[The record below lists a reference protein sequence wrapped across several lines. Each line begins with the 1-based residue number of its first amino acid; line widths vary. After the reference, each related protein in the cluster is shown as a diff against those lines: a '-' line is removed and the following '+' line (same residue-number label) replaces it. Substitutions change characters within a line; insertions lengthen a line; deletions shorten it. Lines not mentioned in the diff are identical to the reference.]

1 MVELRA
7 KDGFMLAAYKADAAG
22 KPKGGLVI
30 LQEIFGVNHHIRA
43 VADRFAA
50 LGYVA
55 LAPALFDR
63 VKRGVELGYDEIA
76 VEAGRELR
84 SRAPLDDTLR
94 DVAAAVAALEG
105 SGRIGVIGYC
115 WGGSLA
121 FLSATR
127 LDGIAGG
134 VGYYGSM
141 IAAHAGEK
149 PKVPVLLHFG
159 DCDEGIPMTDV
170 QKVIA
175 TRPEISVFTYP
186 AGHGFSCD
194 ERGSFDKSSHEEALR
209 RTLAFLRD
217 HVDAAHTA

>member
-1 MVELRA
+1 MIELRA
-7 KDGFMLAAYKADAAG
+7 SDGFTLAAYKAEPAG

-30 LQEIFGVNHHIRA
+30 IQEIFGVNHHIRA

-50 LGYVA
+50 LGYVT

-63 VKRGVELGYDEIA
+63 VQRGVELGYDETA
-76 VEAGRELR
+76 VETGRNLR
-84 SRAPLDDTLR
+84 SRVPLEDTLQ
-94 DVAAAVAALEG
+94 DVVAAVAALKG

-127 LDGIAGG
+127 LDGIAGT

-159 DCDEGIPMTDV
+159 DGDQGIPMTDV
-170 QKVIA
+170 EKVMA
-175 TRPEISVFTYP
+175 ARPEISVFIYP

-194 ERGSFDKSSHEEALR
+194 ERASFDKSSHELALR
-209 RTLAFLRD
+209 RTLAFLRE
-217 HVDAAHTA
+217 HVDGVRAA